1 MRFGLEKAGVQQKH
15 FGTTTITLARRDP
28 AISVDRPGFGNSCGG
43 CVAIVTGLTIFALD
57 PWVSRR
63 MEGAH

>member
-1 MRFGLEKAGVQQKH
+1 MRLGLEKAGVQQKH

-28 AISVDRPGFGNSCGG
+28 AISVDRSGFGNSCGDR
-43 CVAIVTGLTIFALD
+43 VAIVAGLTIFALN
-57 PWVSRR
+57 PWASRR